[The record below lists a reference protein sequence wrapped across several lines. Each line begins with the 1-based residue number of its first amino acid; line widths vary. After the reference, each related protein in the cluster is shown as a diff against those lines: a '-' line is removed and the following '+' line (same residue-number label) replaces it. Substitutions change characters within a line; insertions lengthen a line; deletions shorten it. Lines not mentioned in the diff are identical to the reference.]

1 LYEYLIETYTDPNDT
16 IVDLCFGSGTT
27 GVASIRRGRNF
38 IGIEQDKRYFE
49 IGKRRIEQAPQPL
62 FTDTPRPLTPLALD
76 GANAP
81 DFQQSF
87 PADVLDGD
95 GVLPEP
101 PRQ

>member
-1 LYEYLIETYTDPNDT
+1 MQKRIVFVFDERSKVTVQESDIES
-16 IVDLCFGSGTT
+16 IVDLQD
-27 GVASIRRGRNF
+27 GRV
-38 IGIEQDKRYFE
+38 IVLPKLKGAIECS
-49 IGKRRIEQAPQPL
+49 P
-62 FTDTPRPLTPLALD
+62 TPLALD